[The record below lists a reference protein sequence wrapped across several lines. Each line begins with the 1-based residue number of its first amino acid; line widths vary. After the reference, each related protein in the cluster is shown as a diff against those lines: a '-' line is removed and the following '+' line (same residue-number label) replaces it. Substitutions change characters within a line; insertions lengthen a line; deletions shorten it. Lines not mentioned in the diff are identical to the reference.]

1 MAGPTDSDAAQGEN
15 PPPGARS
22 TSGSSFFVSE
32 GEIDAL
38 FDAKVAELEKSAD
51 GQGLPVEALRHM
63 LTHSYYD
70 RSPCHAAMVV
80 MEERDK

>member
-70 RSPCHAAMVV
+70 RCPCHAAMVV
-80 MEERDK
+80 MEERGE

>member
-1 MAGPTDSDAAQGEN
+1 LLG
-15 PPPGARS
+15 
-22 TSGSSFFVSE
+22 V
-32 GEIDAL
+32 
-38 FDAKVAELEKSAD
+38 KVAELKKSAD
-51 GQGLPVEALRHM
+51 GQGLPVQALRHM